1 VPVGT
6 VDPTAT
12 VIVDDGVEDD
22 TVDGLNETVTPDGAP
37 EEERVAV
44 PGNSLMGVRLIVE
57 AAVFPWKMER
67 ELGFALRLKSAFMS
81 QTCSSG
87 PNTGLLHWPLAG

>member
-1 VPVGT
+1 VGT

-22 TVDGLNETVTPDGAP
+22 TVDGLNETVTPDGA
-37 EEERVAV
+37 